1 MPRDRIDP
9 AAVDPWRREKASR
22 ASLVVDA
29 ADYFEAAR
37 LAMLKARRR
46 IMLIGWD
53 FDARI
58 HLSDQ
63 RLPGEPRTL
72 GEFILWLVE
81 KNPALEIYLLR
92 WNIGALR
99 TLFRGTTIFT
109 VLRWMAHPRI
119 HTRLDAAR

>member
-1 MPRDRIDP
+1 MPHERIDTTS
-9 AAVDPWRREKASR
+9 VDVAWRRETASR
-22 ASLVVDA
+22 ASLIVDA
-29 ADYFEAAR
+29 ADYFALAR
-37 LAMLKARRR
+37 EAMLKARRR

-58 HLSDQ
+58 KLSDQ

-81 KNPALEIYLLR
+81 KKPALEIYLLR

-109 VLRWMAHPRI
+109 AVSYTHLTLP
-119 HTRLDAAR
+119 